1 VIDQPQ
7 LDALQRIL
15 FAGLAA
21 RPERRHDGNG
31 AAPVHAVYAVLDG
44 CMVKQLPTRLHESG
58 CEYSCLFSGRL
69 DPALEAA
76 APYLVRLDPQAAFTR
91 SVLREGWN
99 DHWGIVLQAP
109 AQTDLYAVR
118 HHLRRFLRVT
128 GPGGR
133 AMFFRFYD
141 PRAFRVTIPGM
152 RRADYREFIGP
163 LLGIYTE
170 GRSVDT
176 LLHFAADGAPQGKAL
191 PLAHAGPAPAA
202 PIHAAS
208 IQAAST
214 QTTPTRD

>member
-1 VIDQPQ
+1 MIDQPQ

-15 FAGLAA
+15 FAAPA
-21 RPERRHDGNG
+21 VRPGHHHDGNG

-44 CMVKQLPTRLHESG
+44 CMVKQLPTRLHQSG

-76 APYLVRLDPQAAFTR
+76 APYLVRLDPHAAFTH

-99 DHWGIVLQAP
+99 DHWGIVLLAP
-109 AQTDLYAVR
+109 VQTDLYAVR

-128 GPGGR
+128 GPGGQP
-133 AMFFRFYD
+133 MFFRFYD
-141 PRAFRVTIPGM
+141 PRAFRVTVPGM

-170 GRSVDT
+170 GRSADT
-176 LLHFAADGAPQGKAL
+176 LLHFAADGTPQGKAL
-191 PLAHAGPAPAA
+191 PLVQTGPVPVAPVRTAS
-202 PIHAAS
+202 IHA
-208 IQAAST
+208 
-214 QTTPTRD
+214 TPTRD